1 MPIAL
6 ADKMDMLL
14 RKGDG
19 ADTPENDKVV
29 ESATKDFLDGF
40 LQRYSSKILESLL
53 QDKTTKRHI
62 VWADTEYEQYGAGYG
77 MYDEITLERI
87 TGERSG
93 LVTPRTEKDQER
105 QTARTRTHAEVFT
118 PSWLCCRMND
128 DIDEQWFGRA
138 NMFTIM
144 DGHTWA
150 ATPMPVNFGDLDWH
164 DYVDCLRLEITC
176 GEAPFI
182 CSRYDTATGDLLP
195 VESRIGFL
203 DRKLRVV
210 SENTDDYLMWRKY
223 AYRALESTYGF
234 EYQGD
239 NLLVARI
246 NVLETFTEHMQARW
260 NKEPDLSETRHAA
273 NIIAWNLW
281 QMDGL
286 TDTSP
291 SAAPIKQIE
300 PMDLFDTIDKPIEDK
315 AKPCLIYDWRKRRPQ
330 TFASLK
336 KKQLKKNKGVTA

>member
-19 ADTPENDKVV
+19 TDTSENDKVV
-29 ESATKDFLDGF
+29 ESATKDFIDGF
-40 LQRYSSKILESLL
+40 LQRYPSRILESLL

-93 LVTPRTEKDQER
+93 LVMPRTEKDQER

-150 ATPMPVNFGDLDWH
+150 ATPMPVDFGDLDWH

-182 CSRYDTATGDLLP
+182 CSRYDTVTGGLLP

-223 AYRALESTYGF
+223 AYRALESTYGY

-246 NVLETFTEHMQARW
+246 NVLETFAEHMNSQW
-260 NKEPDLSETRHAA
+260 GKEPDLREIQHAA
-273 NIIAWNLW
+273 NIIVWNLW
-281 QMDGL
+281 QMDGF
-286 TDTSP
+286 TDTPP
-291 SAAPIKQIE
+291 S
-300 PMDLFDTIDKPIEDK
+300 KPVSKEIEDGFVS
-315 AKPCLIYDWRKRRPQ
+315 ALFGDETEERPQSCMIYDWRKRRPQ

-336 KKQLKKNKGVTA
+336 RDKGVVA

>member
-1 MPIAL
+1 M
-6 ADKMDMLL
+6 
-14 RKGDG
+14 GDS
-19 ADTPENDKVV
+19 EHEVV
-29 ESATKDFLDGF
+29 AESATKDFIGGF
-40 LQRYSSKILESLL
+40 LQRYPSRILEILL

-62 VWADTEYEQYGAGYG
+62 VWACSGYEHHGTGYG

-87 TGERSG
+87 TGERSN
-93 LVTPRTEKDQER
+93 LIMPRTEKDGKSQA
-105 QTARTRTHAEVFT
+105 ARTRTHAEVFT

-128 DIDEQWFGRA
+128 DIDEQWFGGPNA
-138 NMFTIM
+138 FTMM
-144 DGHTWA
+144 DGHTWVV
-150 ATPMPVNFGDLDWH
+150 TPTPVEFGELDWR

-182 CSRYDTATGDLLP
+182 CSRYDTVTGRPLP
-195 VESRIGFL
+195 VDSRIGFL

-210 SENTDDYLMWRKY
+210 SENTSDYILWRKY
-223 AYRALESTYGF
+223 AYRALESTYGY

-246 NVLETFTEHMQARW
+246 NVLETFAEHMRARW
-260 NKEPDLSETRHAA
+260 DKEPELSEIRHAA

-286 TDTSP
+286 SDTPPYDAPAEDAEVGYSTDIFGSDFG
-291 SAAPIKQIE
+291 E
-300 PMDLFDTIDKPIEDK
+300 P

-336 KKQLKKNKGVTA
+336 KNKGAAA

>member
-1 MPIAL
+1 MPTTL
-6 ADKMDMLL
+6 TGKPTMRL
-14 RKGDG
+14 REEDVTD
-19 ADTPENDKVV
+19 APEGTGSV
-29 ESATKDFLDGF
+29 EPTVNTKDFIDTF
-40 LQRYSSKILESLL
+40 LQRYPALVLESLL

-62 VWADTEYEQYGAGYG
+62 IWADGEYEQYGAGYG
-77 MYDEITLERI
+77 MYDEITIDRI
-87 TGERSG
+87 TGEHSA
-93 LVTPRTEKDQER
+93 LIMPRTEKDAQS
-105 QTARTRTHAEVFT
+105 QAARTRAHAEVFT

-128 DIDEQWFGRA
+128 DIDEQWFGRPNA
-138 NMFTIM
+138 FTIM

-150 ATPMPVNFGDLDWH
+150 ATPTPVEFGELNWR

-182 CSRYDTATGDLLP
+182 CSRYDTVTGQPLP
-195 VESRIGFL
+195 VDSRIGFL

-210 SENTDDYLMWRKY
+210 SENTTDYIMWRKY

-246 NVLETFTEHMQARW
+246 NVLETFAEHMQARW
-260 NKEPDLSETRHAA
+260 GKEPDLSEIRHTA

-281 QMDGL
+281 QMDGF

-291 SAAPIKQIE
+291 SDASVKEIE
-300 PMDLFDTIDKPIEDK
+300 PMDLFDTLDEPVVEK
-315 AKPCLIYDWRKRRPQ
+315 AKPCMIYDWRKRRPQ
-330 TFASLK
+330 TYTSLK
-336 KKQLKKNKGVTA
+336 GNKGV